1 MKKSHP
7 RSKTT
12 RTILGYFAS
21 FLCLLLTSFTSRG
34 QENLPKKGPY
44 IIAPN
49 HIDDVDPVP
58 LTAAIGKPITYLM
71 AQDQVVLPWYKAW
84 GPWSY
89 GVLLVN
95 RSKIQYSSMKKVQS
109 QIKAG
114 EVVCIFPEGTV
125 KGEGLKEGKR
135 GVAFFAKKNDIPII
149 PVGIT
154 GTRGIIEKIR
164 KLKKQKVHVE
174 IGRPIYPNQA
184 REQKELTEKV
194 MKEIKNLLPTDHH

>member
-1 MKKSHP
+1 VKKSHP
-7 RSKTT
+7 RSKII
-12 RTILGYFAS
+12 RRVLGYFAS
-21 FLCLLLTSFTSRG
+21 FLCFFLTSFTSRG

-71 AQDQVVLPWYKAW
+71 AQDQAVLPWYKAW